1 MLFLLRNLKGEK
13 MKAKKDVNYAL
24 FETTRPPMYTA
35 MKYWGKKPHNIWA
48 NYIETYTPENGIFL
62 DPFSGSAMSA
72 FEALIQKKKA
82 VAFDINPLTSFIIE
96 VFTSNFDSVK
106 FNESVLNIVSKIKNN
121 KNYKAMFNYRENCVV
136 HNVKYK
142 EDIAYEVALVTYE
155 GTRETI
161 KPEAIDLEVIKQSD
175 KLELMKLY
183 PNKDFHNSIS
193 FSESFLKN
201 IGKSFDKLYTRRN
214 LYVLSEIFNEILKE
228 QDNDIKKQLL
238 FTFIKIVHLST
249 KMAVPRSKKSNR
261 DFSTSWGRAAYIYSK
276 KQMEMNPLLLFESA
290 AVGKQSTTNALMDFK
305 KRLNRNI
312 KTQRINDVSEYQ
324 IMGIAEDIDLVYG
337 KVDIKKITKLL
348 PEKSIDFIMT
358 DPPYGGLVQYLD
370 LSSIWLSWLELYDR
384 FYIPDYSS
392 EIIVNCVKNIDDFEE
407 DMKVALKN
415 LRYVL
420 KDEGK
425 MLLTFNNKDLQTW
438 KAFLKAIEL
447 SGMKIEKVIHQQ
459 NKRTGE
465 SNVSDPFG
473 SSASDFYIRCIKSDK
488 PYLRE
493 VSKEELDKIML
504 EITQDIIISRYEP
517 TPYQILFNGVLSN
530 MSLYNIDYKDI
541 DSDFNKFL
549 EKYEDKVFITSENL
563 DNSAGNYW
571 WLKEIKFD
579 VKNKRSL
586 TNRVNSFVNTIFEK
600 NNKIEEFKLFEKIYK
615 EFPNGL
621 TPDPVTLDKIINKFT
636 EKKGNYRIRRD

>member
-1 MLFLLRNLKGEK
+1 
-13 MKAKKDVNYAL
+13 MKDKKDINYAL

-48 NYIETYTPENGIFL
+48 NYIETYTPESGLFL

-82 VAFDINPLTSFIIE
+82 ISFDINPLTSFIIE
-96 VFTSNFDSVK
+96 VFTSNFNSKK
-106 FNESVLNIVSKIKNN
+106 FNESVKKIVDKINN
-121 KNYKAMFNYRENCVV
+121 KDDYKKLFEYRENCVV
-136 HNVKYK
+136 HNVKYN
-142 EDIAYEVALVTYE
+142 EGNVYEVALVKND
-155 GTRETI
+155 GTRSTI
-161 KPEAIDLEVIKQSD
+161 KPETIDLNVIEQSEN
-175 KLELMKLY
+175 LEIFKLY
-183 PNKDFHNSIS
+183 PNKDFHKSIS
-193 FSESFLKN
+193 FTDSFLKN
-201 IGKSFDKLYTRRN
+201 IGKSYDKLYTRRN

-228 QDNDIKKQLL
+228 QDDNVRRQLL

-276 KQMEMNPLLLFESA
+276 RQMEMNPLLLFEGA
-290 AVGKQSTTNALMDFK
+290 AVGKQSTTNAITNFK
-305 KRLNRNI
+305 KRLNRSI
-312 KTQRINDVSEYQ
+312 KTQRINDVFDYINDKSLK
-324 IMGIAEDIDLVYG
+324 DIDLVYG
-337 KVDIKKITKLL
+337 KIDIKKITETL
-348 PEKSIDFIMT
+348 PEKSVDFIMT

-370 LSSIWLSWLELYDR
+370 LSSIWLSWLELYDE
-384 FYIPDYSS
+384 FYTPDYSS
-392 EIIVNCVKNIDDFEE
+392 EIIVNADKTIDDFEH
-407 DMKVALKN
+407 DIKTALEN

-425 MLLTFNNKDLQTW
+425 LVLTFNNKDLQTW

-447 SGMKIEKVIHQQ
+447 SGLKIEKVIHQQ

-493 VSKEELDKIML
+493 VSKEESDKIML
-504 EITQDIIISRYEP
+504 EITQDIIISRHEP
-517 TPYQILFNGVLSN
+517 TPYQILFNGVLAN

-549 EKYEDKVFITSENL
+549 EKYENDIFITSENL

-571 WLKEIKFD
+571 WLKEKMFD
-579 VKNKRSL
+579 VNNKKTL
-586 TNRVNSFVNTIFEK
+586 TNRVDSFVETICKK
-600 NNKIEEFKLFEKIYK
+600 NNRIEEYKLYEKVYK

-621 TPDPVTLDKIINKFT
+621 TPDPITLDKIINKYT
-636 EKKGNYRIRRD
+636 DKKGNYRIRRD